1 MAKLISKTK
10 LELHQE
16 NTDLRE
22 MLAKT
27 ARGQDI
33 AGETTALRRKL
44 EETQDKY
51 TKAMNANSRLRE
63 AAGVSIRMFNE
74 AIRMLDKP
82 DAYGT
87 GEINVLRKS
96 FRSAKNKLQEAIIS

>member
-1 MAKLISKTK
+1 MARLINKTK

-16 NTDLRE
+16 NIELRE

-27 ARGQDI
+27 SRGQDI

-44 EETQDKY
+44 EEAQDKY

-74 AIRMLDKP
+74 AIRMLDQP
-82 DAYGT
+82 DNYGP

-96 FRSAKNKLQEAIIS
+96 FRAAKNKLQEAIIT